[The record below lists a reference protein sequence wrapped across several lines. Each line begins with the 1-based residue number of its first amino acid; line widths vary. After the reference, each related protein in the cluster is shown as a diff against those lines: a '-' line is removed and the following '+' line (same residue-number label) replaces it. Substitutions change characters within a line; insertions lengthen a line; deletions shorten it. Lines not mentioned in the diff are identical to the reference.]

1 MSATIAKNLIAV
13 SKTLTAAAAAL
24 AAAAADLQKSPA
36 VAAPQWSEEQKKKLT
51 KFKNAFL
58 ALDMSEEEA
67 KAAAIK
73 KLGEKPAGNSGS
85 AVEAEID
92 KPKKR
97 GRPVGS
103 GKKNTDDAAPA
114 PAAEPKGKKAL
125 RMITKEDVRNESYT
139 LGEFTK
145 HLREDHGLLPDSEQ
159 YLQLKQKFLDT
170 RKKLKAEVEAELAE
184 EQDVSDDEALVGEY
198 TIDGDDEAL
207 VGEYTIDGDDEPEE
221 IAAPAPRSRAK
232 APTDA
237 WEQGF

>member
-36 VAAPQWSEEQKKKLT
+36 PAAPQWSEEQKKKLT

-58 ALDMSEEEA
+58 SLDMTEEEA

-73 KLGEKPAGNSGS
+73 KLGEKPAGNSGDT
-85 AVEAEID
+85 VEAEID
-92 KPKKR
+92 KPQKKR
-97 GRPVGS
+97 GRPAGS
-103 GKKNTDDAAPA
+103 GKKNTDDLAPA
-114 PAAEPKGKKAL
+114 PTAKPKGKKAL
-125 RMITKEDVRNESYT
+125 RMITKEDVRNDAYT

-170 RKKLKAEVEAELAE
+170 RKKLKAEVEAEMAE

-198 TIDGDDEAL
+198 TIE
-207 VGEYTIDGDDEPEE
+207 GDDEPEE

-232 APTDA
+232 APTDD

>member
-36 VAAPQWSEEQKKKLT
+36 VAAPQWSEEQKRKLT
-51 KFKNAFL
+51 KFKNAFMS
-58 ALDMSEEEA
+58 LDMSEEEA

-73 KLGEKPAGNSGS
+73 KLGEKPAGGNSG
-85 AVEAEID
+85 AGVEAEID
-92 KPKKR
+92 KPLKKR
-97 GRPVGS
+97 GRPAGS
-103 GKKNTDDAAPA
+103 GKKNTDDVA
-114 PAAEPKGKKAL
+114 PAATSKGKKAL

-198 TIDGDDEAL
+198 TIDGDDE
-207 VGEYTIDGDDEPEE
+207 PEE

-232 APTDA
+232 APTDDWDQA
-237 WEQGF
+237 F

>member
-1 MSATIAKNLIAV
+1 MSATIAKNLLSV

-36 VAAPQWSEEQKKKLT
+36 AASAPQWSEEQKKKLT
-51 KFKNAFL
+51 KFKNAFMS
-58 ALDMSEEEA
+58 LDMSEEEA

-92 KPKKR
+92 KPVERKR

-114 PAAEPKGKKAL
+114 PAATSKGKKAL

-145 HLREDHGLLPDSEQ
+145 HLREDHALLPDSEQ
-159 YLQLKQKFLDT
+159 YLKLKQKFLDT

-198 TIDGDDEAL
+198 VIDGEDEA
-207 VGEYTIDGDDEPEE
+207 EE

-232 APTDA
+232 APTDD

>member
-36 VAAPQWSEEQKKKLT
+36 ASAPQWSEEQKKKLT
-51 KFKNAFL
+51 KFKEAFMTL
-58 ALDMSEEEA
+58 EDMGEDEA
-67 KAAAIK
+67 RAAAIK
-73 KLGEKPAGNSGS
+73 KLGEKPAGNSGA
-85 AVEAEID
+85 AVEAAID
-92 KPKKR
+92 QPRRR
-97 GRPVGS
+97 GRPAGS
-103 GKKNTDDAAPA
+103 GKKNTDDVAPA
-114 PAAEPKGKKAL
+114 PAATGKGKKAL

-198 TIDGDDEAL
+198 TLEG
-207 VGEYTIDGDDEPEE
+207 DEPEE
-221 IAAPAPRSRAK
+221 IVAAPRSRAK
-232 APTDA
+232 APAGDD

>member
-24 AAAAADLQKSPA
+24 AAAAADLQGQKASS
-36 VAAPQWSEEQKKKLT
+36 APQWSEDQKKRLT

-85 AVEAEID
+85 GVEAEID
-92 KPKKR
+92 KPVERKR

-103 GKKNTDDAAPA
+103 GKKNTDDVAPAPA
-114 PAAEPKGKKAL
+114 PAARGKKAL

-145 HLREDHGLLPDSEQ
+145 HLRDDHGLLPDSEQ
-159 YLQLKQKFLDT
+159 YLNLKQKFLDT
-170 RKKLKAEVEAELAE
+170 RKKLKAEVEKEMAE
-184 EQDVSDDEALVGEY
+184 EQDVSDDGALVGEY
-198 TIDGDDEAL
+198 TLDG
-207 VGEYTIDGDDEPEE
+207 DEPEE
-221 IAAPAPRSRAK
+221 IVAAPRSRAK
-232 APTDA
+232 APTGDD

>member
-24 AAAAADLQKSPA
+24 AAAAADLQKGPA
-36 VAAPQWSEEQKKKLT
+36 AASAPQWSEEQKKKLT

-73 KLGEKPAGNSGS
+73 KLGEKPACGNSG
-85 AVEAEID
+85 AAAEAEID
-92 KPKKR
+92 KPVERKR

-103 GKKNTDDAAPA
+103 GKKNTDDAVPA
-114 PAAEPKGKKAL
+114 PATKTNGKKAL

-198 TIDGDDEAL
+198 TIDGDDE
-207 VGEYTIDGDDEPEE
+207 PEE
-221 IAAPAPRSRAK
+221 IAAPRT
-232 APTDA
+232 APTGDD
-237 WEQGF
+237 WEQAF

>member
-13 SKTLTAAAAAL
+13 SKTLTTAAAAL
-24 AAAAADLQKSPA
+24 AAAAADLQGQKASS
-36 VAAPQWSEEQKKKLT
+36 APQWSEDQKKRLT

-73 KLGEKPAGNSGS
+73 KLGEKPAGGNSGA
-85 AVEAEID
+85 AVEAELD
-92 KPKKR
+92 KPVERKR
-97 GRPVGS
+97 GRPAGS
-103 GKKNTDDAAPA
+103 GKKNTDDAVPA
-114 PAAEPKGKKAL
+114 PAATSKGKKAL

-198 TIDGDDEAL
+198 TL
-207 VGEYTIDGDDEPEE
+207 DGDDEPEE
-221 IAAPAPRSRAK
+221 IAAPRSRAK
-232 APTDA
+232 APTVDD

>member
-1 MSATIAKNLIAV
+1 MSATIAKNLLTV

-24 AAAAADLQKSPA
+24 AAAAADLQKPSAP
-36 VAAPQWSEEQKKKLT
+36 AAPQWSEEQKKKLT
-51 KFKNAFL
+51 KFKNAFMS
-58 ALDMSEEEA
+58 LDMSEEEA

-73 KLGEKPAGNSGS
+73 KLGEKPAGNSG
-85 AVEAEID
+85 AGVEAEID
-92 KPKKR
+92 KPQKKR
-97 GRPVGS
+97 GRPAGS
-103 GKKNTDDAAPA
+103 GKKNTDDVPA
-114 PAAEPKGKKAL
+114 PAVAKPKGKKAL
-125 RMITKEDVRNESYT
+125 RMITKEDVRNDAYT

-198 TIDGDDEAL
+198 TIE
-207 VGEYTIDGDDEPEE
+207 GEDEPEE
-221 IAAPAPRSRAK
+221 IAAPAPRSRSK
-232 APTDA
+232 APTDD

>member
-24 AAAAADLQKSPA
+24 AAAAADLQKPSAP
-36 VAAPQWSEEQKKKLT
+36 AAPQWSEEQKKKLT

-58 ALDMSEEEA
+58 ALDMSEDEA

-73 KLGEKPAGNSGS
+73 KLGEKPAGNSG
-85 AVEAEID
+85 ADVEAAID
-92 KPKKR
+92 QPKKR
-97 GRPVGS
+97 GRPAGS
-103 GKKNTDDAAPA
+103 GKKNTDDAVPA
-114 PAAEPKGKKAL
+114 PAVAKPKGKKAL
-125 RMITKEDVRNESYT
+125 RMITKEDVRNDAYT

-198 TIDGDDEAL
+198 TIE
-207 VGEYTIDGDDEPEE
+207 GDDEPEE

-232 APTDA
+232 APTDD

>member
-1 MSATIAKNLIAV
+1 MSATIAKNLLSV

-24 AAAAADLQKSPA
+24 AAAAADLQKAPPA
-36 VAAPQWSEEQKKKLT
+36 AAVPQWSEEQKKKLT
-51 KFKNAFL
+51 KFKEAFMTLEDMDENA
-58 ALDMSEEEA
+58 AR
-67 KAAAIK
+67 AAAIK

-85 AVEAEID
+85 GVEAEID
-92 KPKKR
+92 KPVERKR

-103 GKKNTDDAAPA
+103 GKKNTDDAVPA
-114 PAAEPKGKKAL
+114 PAAVAKAKGKKAL

-198 TIDGDDEAL
+198 TIE
-207 VGEYTIDGDDEPEE
+207 GEDEPEE

-232 APTDA
+232 APTDD

>member
-1 MSATIAKNLIAV
+1 MSATLAKNLLSV

-24 AAAAADLQKSPA
+24 AAAAADLQGQKASS
-36 VAAPQWSEEQKKKLT
+36 APQWSEDQKKRLT

-92 KPKKR
+92 KPVERKR

-103 GKKNTDDAAPA
+103 GKKNTDDAVPA
-114 PAAEPKGKKAL
+114 PAAKPKGKKAL

-198 TIDGDDEAL
+198 TIDGDDE
-207 VGEYTIDGDDEPEE
+207 PEE
-221 IAAPAPRSRAK
+221 IAAPVRGKK
-232 APTDA
+232 APADA
-237 WEQGF
+237 WEDF

>member
-24 AAAAADLQKSPA
+24 AAAAADLQGQKAAS
-36 VAAPQWSEEQKKKLT
+36 APQWSDEQKKRLT

-58 ALDMSEEEA
+58 ALDMSEDEA

-92 KPKKR
+92 KPVERKR

-103 GKKNTDDAAPA
+103 GKKNTDDVPA
-114 PAAEPKGKKAL
+114 PAAKPKGRKAL

-198 TIDGDDEAL
+198 TIDGDDE
-207 VGEYTIDGDDEPEE
+207 PEE
-221 IAAPAPRSRAK
+221 IAAPVRGK
-232 APTDA
+232 IQGDA
-237 WEQGF
+237 WEDF

>member
-1 MSATIAKNLIAV
+1 MSAIIAKNLLSV
-13 SKTLTAAAAAL
+13 SKTLTTAAAAL
-24 AAAAADLQKSPA
+24 DAAAADLQKGPA
-36 VAAPQWSEEQKKKLT
+36 AASAPQWSDEQKKRLT

-58 ALDMSEEEA
+58 ALDMSEDEA

-92 KPKKR
+92 KPVERKR

-103 GKKNTDDAAPA
+103 GKKNTDDVPA
-114 PAAEPKGKKAL
+114 PAAKPKGRKAL

-145 HLREDHGLLPDSEQ
+145 HLREDHGLLPDSEP

-184 EQDVSDDEALVGEY
+184 ERDVSDDEALVGEY
-198 TIDGDDEAL
+198 TLEC
-207 VGEYTIDGDDEPEE
+207 DEPEE
-221 IAAPAPRSRAK
+221 IAAPRSRAK
-232 APTDA
+232 APTVDA

>member
-24 AAAAADLQKSPA
+24 AAAAADLQGQKASS
-36 VAAPQWSEEQKKKLT
+36 APQWSEEQKRKLT
-51 KFKNAFL
+51 KFKNAFMS
-58 ALDMSEEEA
+58 LDMSEEEA

-85 AVEAEID
+85 GVEAAID
-92 KPKKR
+92 QPVERKR

-103 GKKNTDDAAPA
+103 SKKNTDDAAPA
-114 PAAEPKGKKAL
+114 PAAKPNGKKAL

-184 EQDVSDDEALVGEY
+184 EQEVSDDEALVG
-198 TIDGDDEAL
+198 G
-207 VGEYTIDGDDEPEE
+207 YTIDGDDEPEE
-221 IAAPAPRSRAK
+221 IVAPVRGK
-232 APTDA
+232 IQGDA
-237 WEQGF
+237 WEDF

>member
-13 SKTLTAAAAAL
+13 SKTLTTAAAAL
-24 AAAAADLQKSPA
+24 AAAAADLPKGPA
-36 VAAPQWSEEQKKKLT
+36 AASAPQWSDEQKKRLT

-58 ALDMSEEEA
+58 ALDMSEDEA

-92 KPKKR
+92 KPVERKR

-103 GKKNTDDAAPA
+103 GKKNPDDVPA
-114 PAAEPKGKKAL
+114 PAAKPKGRKAL

-198 TIDGDDEAL
+198 VIDGEDEA
-207 VGEYTIDGDDEPEE
+207 EE
-221 IAAPAPRSRAK
+221 IVAPVRGK
-232 APTDA
+232 IQGDA
-237 WEQGF
+237 WEDF

>member
-36 VAAPQWSEEQKKKLT
+36 VASAPQWSEDQKNRLT

-73 KLGEKPAGNSGS
+73 KLGEKPAGGNSGA

-92 KPKKR
+92 KPVERKR
-97 GRPVGS
+97 GRPAGS
-103 GKKNTDDAAPA
+103 GKKNTDDAVPA
-114 PAAEPKGKKAL
+114 PAATSKGKKAL

-198 TIDGDDEAL
+198 TL
-207 VGEYTIDGDDEPEE
+207 DGDDEPEE
-221 IAAPAPRSRAK
+221 IAAPRSRAK
-232 APTDA
+232 APTVDD

>member
-1 MSATIAKNLIAV
+1 MSATIAKNLLSV

-24 AAAAADLQKSPA
+24 AAAAADLQGQKASS
-36 VAAPQWSEEQKKKLT
+36 APQWSEDQKKRLT
-51 KFKNAFL
+51 KFKNAFMS
-58 ALDMSEEEA
+58 LDMSEEEA

-85 AVEAEID
+85 GVEAELD
-92 KPKKR
+92 RPVERKR

-114 PAAEPKGKKAL
+114 PAATSKGKKAL

-198 TIDGDDEAL
+198 VIDG
-207 VGEYTIDGDDEPEE
+207 GDEPEE
-221 IAAPAPRSRAK
+221 IVAAAPRSRAK
-232 APTDA
+232 TADD
-237 WEQGF
+237 WEQDF